1 MRRSTTSW
9 PQVDGVVMTHR
20 VPVVETER
28 LVLRGWR
35 DADRAPFAALNGDIE
50 VMRHFPAPLT
60 PAQSDEMVDRMMA
73 AWHRTGFGLWAVERH
88 DTRAFIGFVGLSSPT
103 WSAVPLVEVGWRLA
117 HEHWG
122 HGFAPEAAQAA
133 VRFAFDRVQL
143 PADEVVSFTTEA
155 NANSRRV
162 MEKVG
167 LTHRPERDFD
177 HPLLPDWHGCRHVL
191 YAISRDEYTL
201 LTG

>member
-28 LVLRGWR
+28 LVLREWR

-103 WSAVPLVEVGWRLA
+103 WHAEPLAGTAEITPCVEIGWRLSRS
-117 HEHWG
+117 HWG
-122 HGFAPEAAQAA
+122 HGFAPEAALAA
-133 VRFAFDRVQL
+133 LGFAL
-143 PADEVVSFTTEA
+143 
-155 NANSRRV
+155 
-162 MEKVG
+162 
-167 LTHRPERDFD
+167 D
-177 HPLLPDWHGCRHVL
+177 HVEQIGRAHV
-191 YAISRDEYTL
+191 
-201 LTG
+201 